1 MLGDTLRLIH
11 FPAMSI
17 DEFTKIVVPA
27 GLLEVDE
34 ENAVF
39 RALLGAASEPG
50 GVVDG
55 GSAAESAA
63 ATKKASPVFPRNS
76 RNFVTTR
83 CDINYDGYMRHGA
96 SSSSLFR
103 GGAAMP
109 HRNGWSLTVYCDHS
123 IKVPTDCLVL
133 CYPLAQFHTVASL
146 LPETPTRMEKND
158 PARIKN
164 IRPTFHK
171 FTHTHS
177 LTAALDQLRVVASS
191 TSNDPGPRSRQHQ
204 QIG

>member
-1 MLGDTLRLIH
+1 VLGDTLRLIH

-39 RALLGAASEPG
+39 RALLGAAADP
-50 GVVDG
+50 DG
-55 GSAAESAA
+55 GEGGSSAAESPST
-63 ATKKASPVFPRNS
+63 TKKTSPSFPRNS

-103 GGAAMP
+103 GGAMP
-109 HRNGWSLTVYCDHS
+109 HCNGWSLTLYCDHS
-123 IKVPTDCLVL
+123 VKVLS
-133 CYPLAQFHTVASL
+133 PLTVC
-146 LPETPTRMEKND
+146 
-158 PARIKN
+158 
-164 IRPTFHK
+164 
-171 FTHTHS
+171 
-177 LTAALDQLRVVASS
+177 
-191 TSNDPGPRSRQHQ
+191 
-204 QIG
+204 

>member
-1 MLGDTLRLIH
+1 VLGDTLRLIH

-39 RALLGAASEPG
+39 RALLGAATDPPA
-50 GVVDG
+50 
-55 GSAAESAA
+55 GSGAGCAAADSAA
-63 ATKKASPVFPRNS
+63 AAAATAKKASPAFPRNS

-103 GGAAMP
+103 GGAMP
-109 HRNGWSLTVYCDHS
+109 QRNGWSLTVYCDHS
-123 IKVPTDCLVL
+123 IKVSSR
-133 CYPLAQFHTVASL
+133 AQC
-146 LPETPTRMEKND
+146 K
-158 PARIKN
+158 
-164 IRPTFHK
+164 
-171 FTHTHS
+171 
-177 LTAALDQLRVVASS
+177 Q
-191 TSNDPGPRSRQHQ
+191 
-204 QIG
+204 